1 MIIENTGNYVR
12 FLGTVRL
19 VPGTNNIDIEHAE
32 ELEQALKHPLNQY
45 LIDSNELKVPNNLQQ
60 DSSLNDFN
68 ATKAALLV
76 KDTFDLGAL
85 NEFLAEETTNGNRKT
100 VIDAINKQIESISN
114 PPQEERYV
122 PEEDFGK

>member
-1 MIIENTGNYVR
+1 MIIENKGDYVR
-12 FLGTVRL
+12 FLGKIRL
-19 VPGTNNIDIEHAE
+19 VPGTNKIDNEHAE
-32 ELEQALKHPLNQY
+32 ELEQALKHPLNKH
-45 LIDSNELKVPNNLQQ
+45 LIESDELKVPDNLQQ

-68 ATKAALLV
+68 VTKATLLV

-85 NEFLAEETTNGNRKT
+85 NEFLADETTNGNRKT

-122 PEEDFGK
+122 AEEDFGK

>member
-1 MIIENTGNYVR
+1 M
-12 FLGTVRL
+12 
-19 VPGTNNIDIEHAE
+19 
-32 ELEQALKHPLNQY
+32 EQALKHPLNIH
-45 LIDSNELKVPNNLQQ
+45 LIESDELKVPDNLQQ

>member
-1 MIIENTGNYVR
+1 MIIENKGDYVR
-12 FLGTVRL
+12 FLGKIRL
-19 VPGTNNIDIEHAE
+19 VPGTNKIDNEHAE
-32 ELEQALKHPLNQY
+32 ELEQALKHPLNKH
-45 LIDSNELKVPNNLQQ
+45 LIESDELKVPDNLQQ

-68 ATKAALLV
+68 VTKATLLV

-85 NEFLAEETTNGNRKT
+85 NEFLADETTNGNRKT
-100 VIDAINKQIESISN
+100 VIDAIKKQIESISN

>member
-1 MIIENTGNYVR
+1 MIIENKGDYVR
-12 FLGTVRL
+12 FLGALRL

-32 ELEQALKHPLNQY
+32 ELEKALKHPLNQY
-45 LIDSNELKVPNNLQQ
+45 LIDSDELKVPDNFQE

-68 ATKAALLV
+68 ATKATMLV

-85 NEFLAEETTNGNRKT
+85 NEFLAEETANGNRKT

-114 PPQEERYV
+114 PPEEERYV
-122 PEEDFGK
+122 AEEDFGK

>member
-19 VPGTNNIDIEHAE
+19 VPGTNNIGTEHAE
-32 ELEQALKHPLNQY
+32 ELEKALKHPLNQY
-45 LIDSNELKVPNNLQQ
+45 LIDSDELKVPDNFHE

-68 ATKAALLV
+68 ATKATMLV

-122 PEEDFGK
+122 AEEDFGK